1 MNSAGLL
8 TVHLCGLEHHRR
20 TTNLDRRY
28 ILISGE
34 KLVLPVYSMETSSC
48 FVG

>member
-20 TTNLDRRY
+20 TTNLDRSLD
-28 ILISGE
+28 IDIG
-34 KLVLPVYSMETSSC
+34 
-48 FVG
+48 